1 MNSRLLVTI
10 GSLCLLAAPGCSQEL
25 GAESFP
31 TGVVTGKIHVGPK
44 PLVGGFIEFHPY
56 LGSVGT
62 LRVARIGPDGTFRV
76 DRVAAGQ
83 VILQF
88 EDLPGGSVE
97 TLVGKIP
104 TRYFKMDKIRLIRA
118 IKAGETNPMDIDL
131 GEEAIRYFAQ
141 QSP

>member
-1 MNSRLLVTI
+1 MKPRLLPIIITLYLMAT
-10 GSLCLLAAPGCSQEL
+10 SGCSQEL
-25 GAESFP
+25 GAESFQ
-31 TGVVTGKIHVGPK
+31 TGEVTGTIHVGPK
-44 PLVGGFIEFHPY
+44 PLAGGFIEFHPY
-56 LGSVGT
+56 LGTVGT
-62 LRVARIGPDGTFRV
+62 LRVARIGPDGTFKV
-76 DRVAAGQ
+76 DRVPAGQ

-104 TRYFKMDKIRLIRA
+104 TRYFKMDKLRLIRA
-118 IKAGETNPMDIDL
+118 IKADESNPLDIDL